1 MTYHALEYVKTQG
14 PQLDL
19 DQYGGIT
26 QVRGDERLY
35 EAARAGLS
43 APPLDAVLGYSLKE
57 NLLADGTRAD
67 IGGKTPVTGP
77 VWYLDA
83 DGGPTYRLR
92 RPDTYT
98 LITVRAEPGDAPAAY
113 VEILA
118 GEMQDALECALLA
131 LARAPAYASC
141 VVSLEDDDTP
151 YRGETATVAAGARA
165 LRLMRED
172 FISTV
177 RAKPLTEGAG
187 VD

>member
-1 MTYHALEYVKTQG
+1 MYHALELVKTLG

-19 DQYGGIT
+19 DQHGRIT

-35 EAARAGLS
+35 ETARAGLS
-43 APPLDAVLGYSLKE
+43 APPLDAVLGYTSKE
-57 NLLADGTRAD
+57 NLRADGTPAD
-67 IGGKTPVTGP
+67 ISGKTPVEGP

-98 LITVRAEPGDAPAAY
+98 LITVRAEPGGDHSAY

-131 LARAPAYASC
+131 LAREPAYASC
-141 VVSLEDDDTP
+141 VVSLEDDDTT
-151 YRGETATVAAGARA
+151 YLGETATVTAGARA

-177 RAKPLTEGAG
+177 TAKPLPE
-187 VD
+187 D

>member
-1 MTYHALEYVKTQG
+1 MTYHALELVKTRG
-14 PQLDL
+14 PQLDV
-19 DQYGGIT
+19 DQLGCIM

-43 APPLDAVLGYSLKE
+43 APPLESVLGYTSKE
-57 NLLADGTRAD
+57 DLRADGTPAD
-67 IGGKTPVTGP
+67 ISGKTPVTGP

-98 LITVRAEPGDAPAAY
+98 LITVRVEPGDAPAAY

-131 LARAPAYASC
+131 LSRTPAYTSC

-151 YRGETATVAAGARA
+151 YLGETAVVTAGARA

-172 FISTV
+172 FIRTV
-177 RAKPLTEGAG
+177 TAKPLPE
-187 VD
+187 D